1 MKEIWS
7 ELETHDWCRLEKD
20 VTEPLFKKQINYVL
34 TNSQFYRKKIG
45 KLIKISLK
53 DLEKLPFTTKQ
64 EILEDQKN
72 YPVFGSNLT
81 GKAEDIQ
88 RVHKTSGTSTEPLL
102 LAFSKN
108 DLAKTLECGARCFWS
123 AGVRPN
129 DMIVHCLNYCMWA
142 GGLTDHESLEKTGAA
157 GIPYGVGNSSNLI
170 QTILTIKPTGIHC
183 TPSYLSKLEDLLK
196 LEFSI
201 IPSKLGLKIGLFG
214 GEGGLENNDFREK
227 IEKTWGLKAVNAN
240 YGMSDVLSMFASEC
254 RERVGLHFMG
264 QGVIHAQICD
274 ELSQKIKPW
283 DVGARGE
290 LVLTNLC
297 KEMQPLVRYK
307 TCDIVEVLGMGL
319 CSCGRMSPRF
329 RVVGRRE
336 DMIVVKG
343 VNVFLTSIVDT
354 ISKRL
359 DILTGD
365 FRVQADRK
373 DPIQNF
379 VIILEVKT
387 NKINQMVIHEL
398 EDLFKHKLGLRPQIE
413 LVKQGAFPRTA
424 GKTRRLERVL

>member
-7 ELETHDWCRLEKD
+7 KFETYDWRCLEEE
-20 VTEPLFKKQINYVL
+20 VAEPLFKKQIKYVL
-34 TNSQFYRKKIG
+34 ENSRFYHEKFR
-45 KLIKISLK
+45 KISVVSLE

-64 EILEDQKN
+64 EILDDEKR
-72 YPVFGSNLT
+72 YPPFGSNLS
-81 GKAEDIQ
+81 GKITNIQ
-88 RVHKTSGTSTEPLL
+88 RVHKTSGTSTEPLI
-102 LAFSKN
+102 LAFSNN
-108 DLAKTLECGARCFWS
+108 DLEHTLECGARCFWS
-123 AGVRPN
+123 AGVRPR

-142 GGLTDHESLEKTGAA
+142 GGLTDHESLEKAGAA
-157 GIPYGVGNSSNLI
+157 VIPYGVGNSSNLI

-183 TPSYLSKLEDLLK
+183 TPSYLSKLEDLLR

-201 IPSKLGLKIGLFG
+201 APSKLGLKIGLFG
-214 GEGGLENNDFREK
+214 GEGGLENDDFREN
-227 IEKTWGLKAVNAN
+227 IEKRWGLRAMNAN

-254 RERVGLHFMG
+254 RERAGLHFMG

-274 ELSQKIKPW
+274 ESSQKTIPW

-307 TCDIVEVLGMGL
+307 TCDIVEVIGMGL

-343 VNVFLTSIVDT
+343 VNVFLSSVADI
-354 ISKRL
+354 INQRL

-365 FRVQADRK
+365 FRVQVDRN
-373 DPIQNF
+373 DPIEHF
-379 VIILEVKT
+379 VICLEAKT
-387 NKINQMVIHEL
+387 DKINQIVIHEL
-398 EDLFKHKLGLRPQIE
+398 ENLFKHKLGLRPE
-413 LVKQGAFPRTA
+413 MRFLKAGVFPKTE